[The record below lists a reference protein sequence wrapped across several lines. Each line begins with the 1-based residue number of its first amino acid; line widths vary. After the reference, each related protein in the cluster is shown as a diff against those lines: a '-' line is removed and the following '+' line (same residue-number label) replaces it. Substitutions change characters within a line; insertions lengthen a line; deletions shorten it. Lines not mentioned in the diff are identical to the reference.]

1 MLLCAYSARLWK
13 WGTTVA
19 VYGPLNFCSQPQI
32 SAGKSQNSPNSCSF
46 PALLL
51 HINPLLPPAKT
62 PMECNHLLP
71 CPPPCVISWIHNSQV
86 SDPFFFLPQSI
97 TVISRSGSRSWE
109 WGCPC
114 ATADPPMLASAQD
127 LELQECACIQI
138 QGGYPGLYLGQSV
151 WSRKAVYKIPG
162 NVCCSRH
169 KCSSVYLQNPLLIGL
184 IPASPPEIMKM
195 PKSSPF

>member
-86 SDPFFFLPQSI
+86 SDPFFFAPKHNSNIQVRQQELGGGLPMCH
-97 TVISRSGSRSWE
+97 SRSTHAGKCPGPGAAGMCLYPDPGRLSWAVLGPECLKQKGS
-109 WGCPC
+109 
-114 ATADPPMLASAQD
+114 
-127 LELQECACIQI
+127 
-138 QGGYPGLYLGQSV
+138 
-151 WSRKAVYKIPG
+151 
-162 NVCCSRH
+162 
-169 KCSSVYLQNPLLIGL
+169 LQNTRKCLLL
-184 IPASPPEIMKM
+184 
-195 PKSSPF
+195 

>member
-62 PMECNHLLP
+62 PWSVTTFSLAHLH
-71 CPPPCVISWIHNSQV
+71 VSSHEFIIHR
-86 SDPFFFLPQSI
+86 FLTLFFLPQSI